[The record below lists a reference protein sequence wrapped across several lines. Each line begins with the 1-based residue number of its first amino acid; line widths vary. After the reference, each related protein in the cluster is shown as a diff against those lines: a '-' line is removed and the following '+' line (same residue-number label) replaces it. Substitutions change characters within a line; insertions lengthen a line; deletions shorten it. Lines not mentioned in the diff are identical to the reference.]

1 MERATGNEVG
11 APSLEGDEVTDDID
25 NLRRVQYLGDG
36 ILRNH
41 LPTVRLSYDNPHP

>member
-1 MERATGNEVG
+1 MERAAGNEVG
-11 APSLEGDEVTDDID
+11 APSLEGNEVTDYID

-41 LPTVRLSYDNPHP
+41 LPTVRLSYGNQRP